1 MSIASLKPLVPM
13 DCAGD
18 SLQINFFQTLLQ
30 KCKVTNTSR
39 KERAYRGEKRA
50 DNKGLTNT
58 KEYNVLIFALNKPPA
73 KLTLKQSRNTF
84 SNPIVTNTHYDSNRR
99 GGVQANGDI
108 YRPRQHLTSD
118 LLTVLGRTFR

>member
-1 MSIASLKPLVPM
+1 MSIASLKSLVPM
-13 DCAGD
+13 DCTGD
-18 SLQINFFQTLLQ
+18 SLQINFFQTQLQ

-58 KEYNVLIFALNKPPA
+58 KEYNVPIFALNKPPA
-73 KLTLKQSRNTF
+73 KLTLKQSRDTF
-84 SNPIVTNTHYDSNRR
+84 LNPIVTNTHHDRR
-99 GGVQANGDI
+99 GGVQANTDI
-108 YRPRQHLTSD
+108 YRPCQHLASD